1 MPAFGAIQT
10 PTELSSGDKLAVL
23 NVENLALN
31 AITMAISLTP
41 QPMPVVLAIYNN
53 SGQAVTLV
61 ASPDF
66 VSADYLPVTDTS
78 GVAVVLAAGTVREV
92 EVAPGLQY
100 AVHASTVAV
109 VGGSIWLAR

>member
-1 MPAFGAIQT
+1 MPAFGAAQT

-23 NVENLALN
+23 NAENLALN
-31 AITMAISLTP
+31 ALTMAVSLTP
-41 QPMPVVLAIYNN
+41 QPTPVVLAIYNN

-66 VSADYLPVTDTS
+66 TATDYLPVTDTA
-78 GVAVVLAAGTVREV
+78 GVAVALAAGTVREV

-100 AVHASTVAV
+100 AVKAGAAITAGTV
-109 VGGSIWLAR
+109 WLAR